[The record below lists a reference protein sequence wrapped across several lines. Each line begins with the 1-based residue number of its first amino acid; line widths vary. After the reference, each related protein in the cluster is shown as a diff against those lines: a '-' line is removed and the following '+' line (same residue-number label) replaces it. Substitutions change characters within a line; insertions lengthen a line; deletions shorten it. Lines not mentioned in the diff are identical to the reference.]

1 MAVITWLTTGVVV
14 LFPLVSATAGGF
26 VCIIGFISLVIVLGL
41 VLGLL
46 TVGSSASCSEG
57 AVAFGLLCVSSW
69 SSSPV
74 RVVCCGWE
82 PDLFLGLYPSEELSQ
97 ICWLDSCHGFGL

>member
-1 MAVITWLTTGVVV
+1 M

-26 VCIIGFISLVIVLGL
+26 VCIIGFISLVVVLGL

-74 RVVCCGWE
+74 RVVCCGCE
-82 PDLFLGLYPSEELSQ
+82 PDLISPGVVLVGSEVGSRLPRPLP
-97 ICWLDSCHGFGL
+97 IGGVIPNLLAR